1 MNNLQEYFQH
11 NPFDKII
18 QILLIVGAINWGLVT
33 YNGVDIVRSLAQ
45 TVNYTPLDRY
55 LKLTVGIAGVYM
67 LYKLIMVMVSGTTSR
82 NKV

>member
-45 TVNYTPLDRY
+45 TVNYQPLDRY
-55 LKLTVGIAGVYM
+55 LKLTVGIAGLYM
-67 LYKLIMVMVSGTTSR
+67 LYKLIMTMTGSTPSKYK
-82 NKV
+82 N